1 MRGAGQVAGPSA
13 QPAPRP
19 RCQTFILAAML
30 PAALPAAQAQTISD
44 DPAQAAADTAHRRL
58 LAQEQSLVPTR
69 HDVRRPP
76 TEGQVEEYWRN
87 RPVTSQEPSGHVA
100 GPLSPVKPGGQPS
113 WVTPALGAL
122 AAVLA
127 LVAGVA
133 VLVVR
138 RASRGQRAGQ
148 TA

>member
-1 MRGAGQVAGPSA
+1 M
-13 QPAPRP
+13 
-19 RCQTFILAAML
+19 
-30 PAALPAAQAQTISD
+30 LPAAQAQTTSD

-58 LAQEQSLVPTR
+58 LAQE
-69 HDVRRPP
+69 
-76 TEGQVEEYWRN
+76 
-87 RPVTSQEPSGHVA
+87 
-100 GPLSPVKPGGQPS
+100 QPS